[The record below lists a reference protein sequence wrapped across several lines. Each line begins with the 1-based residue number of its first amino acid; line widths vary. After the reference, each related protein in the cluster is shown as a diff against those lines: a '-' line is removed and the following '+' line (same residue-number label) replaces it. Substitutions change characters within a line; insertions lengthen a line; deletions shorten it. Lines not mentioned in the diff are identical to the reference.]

1 MKKFAAICLALLML
15 ALPVLG
21 CAATSGEMIS
31 NARDK
36 GMPLKT
42 TVTFTPADLSSIL
55 GAETAAV
62 YSDVLNALSIEL
74 YQADDQGSLSAKL
87 SGKDVLSLTGAIKDG
102 TTYLNS
108 NFLGSRSIAVDADE
122 WQPLL
127 EKLVDLLAAAGEMD
141 EDEAALVKAQLAGM
155 FSGEMA
161 AQMNAEDAFAD
172 VDWTPVIDL
181 VTGMLKKKGTVAEVT
196 EQPADC
202 DKAMNKVTVTLDGED
217 MVKLYST
224 AADCIRKSDSA
235 MAFLDK
241 QLESAE
247 MTAEELFTEFID
259 AMEEACT
266 EMTMELLV
274 TEYMSLSGDLVAMDM
289 DMTMTQ
295 DDVTVKAPLVY
306 RRLTGEQGVSH
317 TVSIRCSA
325 DDVPVMTVDL
335 LYLDADPAGMITFKA
350 NLFDGDDKMQMTA
363 DAAFDDKNVD
373 ASFKMDVTED
383 GESVVMNLS
392 VLSTNEDNK
401 SNTDVKLSVNGGGED
416 VSIALKLDGEQTPGD
431 TTASSM
437 GNMSLSMDVDGVEMA
452 LNGSYTAKAET
463 GADGVRR
470 ETSADVGLTVMGM
483 EIPLCSV
490 KAVTESCDAMASLAE
505 GESVHPAA
513 MSDEELTAYGEEI
526 VTDAQTAAMVLIQ
539 NLPTSVLQL
548 MMGN

>member
-21 CAATSGEMIS
+21 CAATSGELVS
-31 NARDK
+31 AARDN

-42 TVTFTPADLSSIL
+42 TVTFTPADLSALL
-55 GAETAAV
+55 GEETAAV
-62 YSDVLNALSIEL
+62 YSDVLNALGIVL
-74 YQADDQGSLSAKL
+74 YEDENQGSLSVQL
-87 SGKDVLSLTGAIKDG
+87 SGKDVLTFAGAIKDD

-108 NFLGSRSIAVDADE
+108 NFLGSRSIAVDENE
-122 WQPLL
+122 WQPLM
-127 EKLVDLLAAAGEMD
+127 EKLVDLLVAAGELD
-141 EDEAALVKAQLAGM
+141 EDEAALMKEQLAGM
-155 FSGEMA
+155 SAGELM

-181 VTGMLKKKGTVAEVT
+181 VSGMLKEKGSVTAVT

-241 QLESAE
+241 QLESSD
-247 MTAEELFTEFID
+247 MTAEELLTELLD
-259 AMEEACT
+259 AMEEAFSNT
-266 EMTMELLV
+266 TTELLV
-274 TEYMSLSGDLVAMDM
+274 TEYVSLSGDLVAMDM
-289 DMTMTQ
+289 DMTMAQ
-295 DDVTVKAPLVY
+295 DNVTVKTPLVY

-317 TVSIRCSA
+317 TVSMRCSA

-350 NLFDGDDKMQMTA
+350 NFIDGDDKLQMTA
-363 DAAFDDKNVD
+363 DAAFDDRNVD
-373 ASFKMDVTED
+373 ASLKMDMTED
-383 GESVVMNLS
+383 GESIVMNLT

-401 SNTDVKLSVNGGGED
+401 TNTDVKLVANGADDE
-416 VSIALKLDGEQTPGD
+416 VTFALKLDGEQTPGD
-431 TTASSM
+431 TSAASQ
-437 GNMSLSMDVDGVEMA
+437 GNMSLIFGEDGVEVA
-452 LNGSYTAKAET
+452 LVAGYTTATES
-463 GADGVRR
+463 GANSIRR
-470 ETSADVGLTVMGM
+470 ETDADVGLTVMGM
-483 EIPLCSV
+483 EIPLCSAKV
-490 KAVTESCDAMASLAE
+490 VTESCEPMASLAE
-505 GESVHPAA
+505 GESVHPAV
-513 MSDEELTAYGEEI
+513 MSDEELSAYGEEI
-526 VTDAQTAAMVLIQ
+526 VNDAQTALMVLIQ

>member
-15 ALPVLG
+15 TLPVLG

-42 TVTFTPADLSSIL
+42 TVTFTPADLSSTL

-74 YQADDQGSLSAKL
+74 YQADDQGSLSAQL

-161 AQMNAEDAFAD
+161 VQMNAEDAFAD

-181 VTGMLKKKGTVAEVT
+181 VSGMLKKKGTVAEVT

-295 DDVTVKAPLVY
+295 DDVTVKIPLVY

-335 LYLDADPAGMITFKA
+335 LYLDADPAGMVTFKA
-350 NLFDGDDKMQMTA
+350 NLLDGDDKMQMTA

-383 GESVVMNLS
+383 GESVVMTVS

-401 SNTDVKLSVNGGGED
+401 SNTDVKLNVNSGDED

-463 GADGVRR
+463 GADGVCR
-470 ETSADVGLTVMGM
+470 ETNADVGLTVMGM

-490 KAVTESCDAMASLAE
+490 KAVTENCDAMASLAE
-505 GESVHPAA
+505 GASVHPAA
-513 MSDEELTAYGEEI
+513 MSDEELSAYGEEI
-526 VTDAQTAAMVLIQ
+526 VTDAQTALMVLIQ

>member
-21 CAATSGEMIS
+21 CAATTGEMIS
-31 NARDK
+31 TARDA

-55 GAETAAV
+55 GEETAAV
-62 YSDVLNALSIEL
+62 YADLLNALSIEL

-87 SGKDVLSLTGAIKDG
+87 SGKDVLTLSGAFRNG

-141 EDEAALVKAQLAGM
+141 EDEVALMKTQLAGM

-161 AQMNAEDAFAD
+161 AQMNAVDAFAD
-172 VDWTPVIDL
+172 VDWTPVIELATSLMAD
-181 VTGMLKKKGTVAEVT
+181 KGTVEQVT
-196 EQPADC
+196 EQPNDSDPA
-202 DKAMNKVTVTLDGED
+202 ATKVTLTLTGED

-224 AADCIRKSDSA
+224 VADCIRKSDSA

-317 TVSIRCSA
+317 TVSMRCSA

-335 LYLDADPAGMITFKA
+335 LYLDADPAGMVTFKMQM
-350 NLFDGDDKMQMTA
+350 LDGEDKMQMTA

-373 ASFKMDVTED
+373 ASFKMDVTES
-383 GESVVMNLS
+383 GESVAVALS
-392 VLSTNEDNK
+392 VVSTNEDNK
-401 SNTDVKLSVNGGGED
+401 SNTDVKLNVNGAGED
-416 VSIALKLDGEQTPGD
+416 MSIAMSLTSEQTPGD
-431 TTASSM
+431 ASASSLGSM
-437 GNMSLSMDVDGVEMA
+437 NLSMDVDGVELA
-452 LNGSYTAKAET
+452 LYSSYTADAET
-463 GADGVRR
+463 DASSVRR
-470 ETSADVGLTVMGM
+470 ETNADVGLTVMGM
-483 EIPLCSV
+483 DIPLCSV
-490 KAVTESCDAMASLAE
+490 KVVTENCEAMASLAE
-505 GESVHPAA
+505 GESVHPAV
-513 MSDEELTAYGEEI
+513 MSDEELSAYGEEI

-539 NLPTSVLQL
+539 NLPQSVLQL